1 MYSYLIKVT
10 CGKRDG
16 FRATVTFTNLN
27 NLNKILSVDEWLETY
42 PIYI

>member
-10 CGKRDG
+10 RGKR
-16 FRATVTFTNLN
+16 RLHATVTFT